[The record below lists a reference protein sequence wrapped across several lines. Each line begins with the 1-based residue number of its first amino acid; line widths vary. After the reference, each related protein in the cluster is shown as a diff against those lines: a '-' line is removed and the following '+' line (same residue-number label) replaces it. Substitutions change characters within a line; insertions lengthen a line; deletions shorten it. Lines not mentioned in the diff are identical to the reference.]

1 MKLEHQVHLLKQSS
15 TNQTKLE
22 LSNELI
28 SQKQNNHKEES

>member
-1 MKLEHQVHLLKQSS
+1 MKLEHQVYLLKQSS